1 MNRRLGLIALAVVL
15 ALVGTIAVFV
25 YAKGADDRAV
35 EGLKATPVLIVD
47 KTIPSG
53 TSWSEVVKG
62 DYVSEENVPAKSAPS
77 GALDNLDADVPD
89 GQVASAD
96 IKPGQL
102 IVRSMFGQKAPATG
116 VLDIPDR
123 MQAITISLK
132 ANAEVSGF
140 VRNGS
145 EVAVYASFEVTGA
158 DAKDAKAVSGDKT
171 YASKLVLPRV
181 SVIAVNQAAPSSVSG
196 SKDDDGGTFGSGG
209 RSDEVLVTLAVDQ
222 EAAERIVLAQKVGE
236 LYLTLLTNTSVT
248 KDGGG
253 RINIGQ
259 FSPTPL
265 FVK

>member
-15 ALVGTIAVFV
+15 ALVGTVAVFL

-47 KTIPSG
+47 KTIPAG
-53 TSWSEVVKG
+53 TSWSAVVSG
-62 DYVSEENVPAKSAPS
+62 DYVKEQNVPAKSAPEGVLS
-77 GALDNLDADVPD
+77 NLEADVPD

-102 IVRSMFGQKAPATG
+102 IVRAMFGEKAPETG
-116 VLDIPDR
+116 VLNIPDR
-123 MQAITISLK
+123 YQAITI
-132 ANAEVSGF
+132 AAEADAEVGGY

-145 EVAVYASFEVTGA
+145 EVAIYAVFEISGKDTE
-158 DAKDAKAVSGDKT
+158 DAGSVSGDKT
-171 YASKLVLPRV
+171 YASKLLLPRV
-181 SVIAVNQAAPSSVSG
+181 SVIAVNLAAPSSVSG
-196 SKDDDGGTFGSGG
+196 NDDGDGGGLGGSG
-209 RSDEVLVTLAVDQ
+209 RTDKVLVTLAVDQ
-222 EAAERIVLAQKVGE
+222 TAAERIVLAQKVGQ

-253 RINIGQ
+253 RVNIGT
-259 FSPTPL
+259 FNPSPL